1 VVAARLQPGDVVFTF
16 GAGDVTLVGPEIL
29 ELLEREPAG
38 QQG

>member
-1 VVAARLQPGDVVFTF
+1 VFTF

-38 QQG
+38 QHG